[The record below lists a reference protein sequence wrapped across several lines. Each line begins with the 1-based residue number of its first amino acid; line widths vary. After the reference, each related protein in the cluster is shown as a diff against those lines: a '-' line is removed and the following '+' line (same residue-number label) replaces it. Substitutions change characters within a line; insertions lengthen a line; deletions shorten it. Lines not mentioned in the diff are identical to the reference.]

1 MEKKR
6 DLFGS
11 RWGFILACIGSAVG
25 MGNIWMF
32 PTRVSK
38 FGGGSFLIWYILFVA
53 LIGSTGVIGEMS
65 FGRAA
70 RSGPV
75 DAFGMACESR
85 GGAVGKRLGEAIG
98 LIPVLGS
105 LALAIGYTVVM
116 GWIFKYMVG
125 AFTGVT
131 LAPQS
136 VDEFA
141 GSFGGM
147 ASSFGNNGWQLL
159 AAVCAFA
166 ILMYGVGGG
175 IERVNKV
182 LMPVFFFLF
191 LGLGIYIAFQPGAA
205 AGYQYIFR
213 IDRAA
218 FLDPQVIV
226 YAMGQAFFSLSVAGN
241 GTLIYGSYLD
251 DNADIPASA
260 RNVAFFDTLA
270 AMLAAL
276 VIIPAMATVGAQLD
290 QGGPG
295 LMFIFLPNLFK
306 SMTGGALIAMV
317 FFVAVTFAGITS
329 LINLYE
335 APIATV
341 QEKFHLGRRA
351 ACAAVGVVGV
361 GISLCIQGI
370 VSGWMDVV
378 SIYIC
383 PLGAG
388 IASIMF
394 FWVFGKKVV
403 EREVNRG
410 RLKAL
415 GGWFYPLGKYVFCG
429 ICILVLAAG
438 AAMGGIG

>member
-6 DLFGS
+6 DLFAS

-38 FGGGSFLIWYILFVA
+38 YGGGSFLIWYFVFVA

-65 FGRAA
+65 FGRAT

-75 DAFGMACESR
+75 DAFGAACEKKGLR
-85 GGAVGKRLGEAIG
+85 KAGEAIG

-105 LALAIGYTVVM
+105 MALAIGYTVVM
-116 GWIFKYMVG
+116 GWIFKYTAGV
-125 AFTGVT
+125 FTG
-131 LAPQS
+131 S
-136 VDEFA
+136 VLEPADIEGFSSA
-141 GSFGGM
+141 FGGM
-147 ASSFGNNGWQLL
+147 ASSFGNNGWQLAAL
-159 AAVCAFA
+159 AAAIA
-166 ILMYGVGGG
+166 ILMFGIGGG
-175 IERVNKV
+175 IEKVNKI
-182 LMPVFFFLF
+182 LMPLFFFLF
-191 LGLGIYIAFQPGAA
+191 LGLGIYIAFQPGAIS
-205 AGYQYIFR
+205 GYRYIFR
-213 IDRAA
+213 IDPAA
-218 FLDPQVIV
+218 FFNPQVII

-251 DNADIPASA
+251 NQEDIPASA

-276 VIIPAMATVGAQLD
+276 VLIPAMATVGAQLD

-306 SMTGGALIAMV
+306 GMAGGRIIAMI

-341 QEKFHLGRRA
+341 QEKFHIGRKS
-351 ACAAVGVVGV
+351 ACAAVGLTGAAV
-361 GISLCIQGI
+361 SLCIQGI
-370 VSGWMDVV
+370 VSDWMDVV

-388 IASIMF
+388 IAGIMF
-394 FWVFGKKVV
+394 FWVLGKAFV
-403 EREVNRG
+403 EKEVNKG
-410 RLKAL
+410 RKEPL
-415 GGWFYPLGKYVFCG
+415 GGWFYPLGKYGFCG
-429 ICILVLAAG
+429 ICILVLLVG
-438 AAMGGIG
+438 AAVGGIG

>member
-6 DLFGS
+6 DLFAS

-38 FGGGSFLIWYILFVA
+38 YGGGSFLIWYFVFVA

-65 FGRAA
+65 FGRAT

-75 DAFGMACESR
+75 DAFGAACEKKGLR
-85 GGAVGKRLGEAIG
+85 KAGEAIG

-105 LALAIGYTVVM
+105 MALAIGYTVVM
-116 GWIFKYMVG
+116 GWIFKYTAGV
-125 AFTGVT
+125 FTGSA
-131 LAPQS
+131 LEPADIDGFS
-136 VDEFA
+136 SA
-141 GSFGGM
+141 FGGM
-147 ASSFGNNGWQLL
+147 ASSFGNNGWQMAAL
-159 AAVCAFA
+159 AAAIA
-166 ILMYGVGGG
+166 ILMFGIGGG
-175 IERVNKV
+175 IEKVNKI
-182 LMPVFFFLF
+182 LMPLFFFLF
-191 LGLGIYIAFQPGAA
+191 LGLGIYIAFQPGAIS
-205 AGYQYIFR
+205 GYRYIFR
-213 IDRAA
+213 IDPAA
-218 FLDPQVIV
+218 FFNPQVII

-251 DNADIPASA
+251 DQEDIPASA

-276 VIIPAMATVGAQLD
+276 VLIPAMATVGAQLD

-306 SMTGGALIAMV
+306 GMAGGRIIAMI

-341 QEKFHLGRRA
+341 QEKFHIGRKS
-351 ACAAVGVVGV
+351 ACAAVGLTGV
-361 GISLCIQGI
+361 AVSLCIQGI
-370 VSGWMDVV
+370 VSDWMDVV

-388 IASIMF
+388 IAGIMF
-394 FWVFGKKVV
+394 FWVLGKAFV
-403 EREVNRG
+403 EKEVNKG
-410 RLKAL
+410 RKEPL
-415 GGWFYPLGKYVFCG
+415 GGWFYPLGKYGFCG
-429 ICILVLAAG
+429 ICILVLLVG
-438 AAMGGIG
+438 AAVGGIG